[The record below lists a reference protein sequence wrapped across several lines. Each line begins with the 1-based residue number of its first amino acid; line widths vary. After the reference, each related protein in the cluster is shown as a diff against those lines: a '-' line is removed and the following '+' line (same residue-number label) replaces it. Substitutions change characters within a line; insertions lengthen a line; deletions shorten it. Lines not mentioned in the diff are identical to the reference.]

1 MKKHTSII
9 VEYTCTLSTNQL
21 LMSYSV
27 VVDEPFSHTI
37 CRMCSKPYDDP
48 RILPCLHSFC
58 QQCLHREIVRSCSQ
72 QAFKCPTCERNVNI
86 PVGGASVFPQN
97 LHLGLEAEM
106 AGNMSKIVNGE
117 VCCEQCL
124 YGSSG
129 PAVVFCCTCCRF
141 MCTFCHEYHKHRGK
155 MSEHN
160 VVGLDQEGAEMLQTS
175 MKPREYYCSQ
185 PNHEHNKLEFYCET
199 CKCLVCG
206 DCRTTVAHK
215 DHSVTELS
223 TVAKTHQMEIK
234 GALRD
239 ANLIVTK
246 MTEAIDGND
255 KMIEK
260 MMISKENAIKAI
272 NQAFEI
278 LQQTLE
284 DRKKTLLSE
293 IEAIALSTTT
303 ALNLQEEQF
312 KKIVEDI
319 GHYTE
324 MASHILK
331 THTEHEVVALGGLI
345 PTELQGTVKR
355 AQTISLAP
363 NQRSDI
369 QVSVHTDKLVRKLSN
384 LGRVSELSLSPSSCT
399 WTSTSVAKVGTRF
412 MAKVQSK
419 TKEWDGYPH
428 GGVQVKAE
436 MRSKAHDGAVLCGE
450 VEDHK
455 DGTYTITLTP
465 EMGGPHQLLITMDGQ
480 HVQMSPYDLDVMDIT
495 KDDLINTF
503 FQVHTWYCINQCLLF
518 HCLYI

>member
-1 MKKHTSII
+1 MPHEII
-9 VEYTCTLSTNQL
+9 
-21 LMSYSV
+21 
-27 VVDEPFSHTI
+27 
-37 CRMCSKPYDDP
+37 
-48 RILPCLHSFC
+48 
-58 QQCLHREIVRSCSQ
+58 
-72 QAFKCPTCERNVNI
+72 NI
-86 PVGGASVFPQN
+86 PVGEASVFPQN
-97 LHLGLEAEM
+97 LHLGLEVEM
-106 AGNMSKIVNGE
+106 AGIVNGE

-141 MCTFCHEYHKHRGK
+141 MCTFCHEYHKHHGK

-175 MKPREYYCSQ
+175 MKPREHYCFQ
-185 PNHEHNKLEFYCET
+185 PNHEHNKLGFYCET

-223 TVAKTHQMEIK
+223 TVAKTHQMVIK
-234 GALRD
+234 GALGD

-284 DRKKTLLSE
+284 DREKALLSE
-293 IEAIALSTTT
+293 IALSTTT
-303 ALNLQEEQF
+303 ALTLQEEQF

-324 MASHILK
+324 VASHILQ
-331 THTEHEVVALGGLI
+331 THTEPEVVALGGLV
-345 PTELQGTVKR
+345 PTELQATLKR

-363 NQRSDI
+363 NECSDI
-369 QVSVHTDKLVRKLSN
+369 HVSVHTDKLN
-384 LGRVSELSLSPSSCT
+384 
-399 WTSTSVAKVGTRF
+399 A
-412 MAKVQSK
+412 VQP
-419 TKEWDGYPH
+419 WLCIHHHPH
-428 GGVQVKAE
+428 
-436 MRSKAHDGAVLCGE
+436 
-450 VEDHK
+450 
-455 DGTYTITLTP
+455 T
-465 EMGGPHQLLITMDGQ
+465 
-480 HVQMSPYDLDVMDIT
+480 
-495 KDDLINTF
+495 
-503 FQVHTWYCINQCLLF
+503 
-518 HCLYI
+518 